1 MGQTAELFEPG
12 EYLDT
17 RGPGWFSLA
26 GRPGGI
32 WREKAYPLAALPVV
46 VNGANPSID
55 TWITQAVFNTS
66 NRRAVNM
73 QSVGLMFADLDTYH
87 VPNLAERDPEE
98 QAQLLAGFCIAEE
111 IPLPSIVVFSGRGL
125 QAKWLLAEALGPVSL
140 HDWNMAQN
148 ALVRRLEPFAADINA
163 KDISRVLRL
172 ERTVNTKSGQTCRVV
187 YTSSGMEKCLARY
200 DFDDLHKTL
209 TGRLIGEAEPVKVRQ
224 APITSIVY
232 GKNDFSYKKLNWF
245 RLYDIRDLWKAR
257 GGVPEG
263 FREVT
268 LFWELNFLLR
278 AEPGRVQDLWKE
290 AEALAGQI
298 DPASGWY
305 KPKDLSTL
313 YRKAQDSLNG
323 ATVDFKGKS
332 YPALYTPRNATLAEI
347 FKISADEERELR
359 TIISQ
364 GEKYRRKVEKRR
376 SLGIIPRSEYEA
388 GSLAKVKPWEA
399 EGISRP
405 TWYRRQARP

>member
-1 MGQTAELFEPG
+1 MMGQAAELFEPG

-17 RGPGWFSLA
+17 RGPGWFLLA
-26 GRPGGI
+26 GKPGGV
-32 WREKAYPLAALPVV
+32 WKEKAYPLAALPVV
-46 VNGANPSID
+46 VNGANPAID
-55 TWITQAVFNTS
+55 TWITQAVFNTT

-87 VPNLAERDPEE
+87 VPNLTARAPEE
-98 QAQLLAGFCIAEE
+98 QAELLAGFCLAEE
-111 IPLPSIVVFSGRGL
+111 LPVPSVVVFSGRGL
-125 QAKWLLAEALGPVSL
+125 QAKWLLSEALGPVSL
-140 HDWNMAQN
+140 HDWNQAQN
-148 ALVRRLEPFAADINA
+148 ALVRRLEPFAADISA

-172 ERTVNTKSGQTCRVV
+172 ERTVNTKSGQVCRVV
-187 YTSSGMEKCLARY
+187 YTSSGLEQCLSRY
-200 DFDDLHKTL
+200 DFDDFHKAL
-209 TGRLIGEAEPVKVRQ
+209 TGRVVGEAEPVKVRQ
-224 APITSIVY
+224 SPPTGIIY

-257 GGVPEG
+257 GGVPVG
-263 FREVT
+263 CREVT

-313 YRKAQDSLNG
+313 YRKAQASLNG
-323 ATVDFKGKS
+323 TSIDFHGKS

-347 FKISADEERELR
+347 FHITADEERGLR

-376 SLGIIPRSEYEA
+376 AEGMKERTRFGE
-388 GSLAKVKPWEA
+388 VKPWEA

-405 TWYRRQARP
+405 TWYRRQARPC